1 MPIRVAFVGLGL
13 VPALRA
19 DGRGRDG
26 GLPPTVR
33 RPCIGGPAVCL
44 AAPGGPRPPLQFR
57 VPSTLRGSLRPGE
70 TIAPGG
76 LSAKQVQTSDEPNVA
91 GGKPRPRGV
100 ASVLLF
106 LEPGEAGKGWKL
118 LPA

>member
-1 MPIRVAFVGLGL
+1 MPIRVAFVVLVL

-26 GLPPTVR
+26 DLPPSLR
-33 RPCIGGPAVCL
+33 RLCIDAPAVVL
-44 AAPGGPRPPLQFR
+44 AAPVDPLTPLQFR
-57 VPSTLRGSLRPGE
+57 VQSTLRGSLRPGE

-76 LSAKQVQTSDEPNVA
+76 LIAKQVQTSDEPNVA